1 MSPEALHIEL
11 LHSCRMRCRACDHRL
26 LGGARLK
33 TADLRRVFSM
43 PELKGLRLVSF
54 SGGEPL
60 LYPGLA
66 AALKKAAAAFP
77 AARLVLLSSL
87 YDTSGALRLLRS
99 LPPPLLARLH
109 LGSSLDGS
117 PQMHDVMRGRPGA
130 FAALKASL
138 TAIKREFPSLSAG
151 LTFTATRLNAAVFYE
166 AWEQAR
172 ALGVP
177 LLPQFLVPNQNTAGL
192 ELDERARVRMA
203 AGLRRVLRRRPE
215 GAAELRQALDFISGG
230 PTGPCG
236 AGLTFLML
244 SPEAEFYLCPLHKEI
259 RAPLNR
265 PAALRPAGPGYRSRH
280 CAGCFL
286 RCAR

>member
-1 MSPEALHIEL
+1 MPPEALHVEL
-11 LHSCRMRCRACDHRL
+11 LHSCRLRCRACDHRL

-33 TADLRRVFSM
+33 PSDLLRVFSM
-43 PELKGLRLVSF
+43 PELKGLRLISF

-66 AALKKAAAAFP
+66 AALKRAAAAFP

-87 YDTSGALRLLRS
+87 YDTSGTLRLLRS
-99 LPPPLLARLH
+99 LPAPLLARLH
-109 LGSSLDGS
+109 LGSSLDGG
-117 PQMHDVMRGRPGA
+117 PELHDAMRGRPGA

-138 TAIKREFPSLSAG
+138 AAVKRKFPAVSAG
-151 LTFTATRLNAAVFYE
+151 LTFTATRLNAPAFCE

-177 LLPQFLVPNQNTAGL
+177 LLPQFLVPNLNTAGL
-192 ELDERARVRMA
+192 ELDARARGRMA

-215 GAAELRQALDFISGG
+215 GAAELRQALDFLSGG

-244 SPEAEFYLCPLHKEI
+244 SPEAEFYLCPFHKEI
-259 RAPLNR
+259 RAPLDR